1 MDHKVPRSCL
11 PTGIAL
17 LHNPQLNKGTAF
29 TDAERDALG
38 LHGLLPPRTCTLA
51 DQVNRVMENFQRK
64 SSDLERYI
72 QLIALQDRNET
83 LFYRVVVDNP
93 ELTLPILYTPT
104 VGEACQ
110 KYGHIYRQS
119 RGMFISC
126 EDRGRIARILANW
139 PTRDVRVIVVTD
151 GERILGLGDLGC
163 NGMGIPIGK
172 LTLYSACGGVDPGV
186 CLPITI
192 DVGTENAALVQD
204 RLYLGRCR
212 HRVRGN
218 EYDELID
225 EFISAANMLFPGVL
239 IQFEDFATSNA
250 FRLLEKYRDR
260 VLCFNDDIQG
270 TGAVALAG
278 LLTAARVLGNRLRD
292 HRFLFFGAGEAA
304 VGIGRM
310 VITEMQAQGLSA
322 DEAERRCW
330 FMDSQGLI
338 ARSRQDLATHKIQLA
353 RDCPPIKLLPDAID
367 AMKPTAIIGV
377 SGQNGAFSQETVAA
391 LARHNERPVIFALSN
406 PTSKSECSA
415 EQAYGWTGGRC
426 IFAAGSP
433 FPPVTVGERTFHTG
447 QGNNAYI
454 FPGLGL
460 GLLVSRA
467 KRVTDRMFTAA
478 ARTLSSH
485 VSEAELAAGRIY
497 PKFDRIRDVSANIAV
512 AVAEVVFE
520 DHLTDS
526 ARPDDLSAVVRD
538 TMYEPHYRSYV

>member
-29 TDAERDALG
+29 TGAERDALG

-51 DQVNRVMENFQRK
+51 DQVSRVMENFQRK

-126 EDRGRIARILANW
+126 EDRGRIARVLANW
-139 PTRDVRVIVVTD
+139 PTRNVRVIVVTD
-151 GERILGLGDLGC
+151 GERILGLGDLGA

-172 LTLYSACGGVDPGV
+172 LTLYTACGGVDPDV
-186 CLPITI
+186 CLPVTI
-192 DVGTENAALVQD
+192 DVGTENASLLQD
-204 RLYLGRCR
+204 RLYLGLPRQ
-212 HRVRGN
+212 RVRGD
-218 EYDELID
+218 EYHALLD
-225 EFISAANMLFPGVL
+225 EFITAANMLFPGVL
-239 IQFEDFATSNA
+239 IQFEDFATANA
-250 FRLLEKYRDR
+250 FRLLEEYRDR

-278 LLTAARVLGNRLRD
+278 LLTAARVQGNRLRD
-292 HRFLFFGAGEAA
+292 HRVLFFGAGEAA

-310 VITEMQAQGLSA
+310 VIMEMQEQGLSA
-322 DEAERRCW
+322 DEAEQRCW

-338 ARSRQDLATHKIQLA
+338 TRSRQDLPPHKRQLA
-353 RDCPPIKLLPDAID
+353 RDCLPIKLLPDAIGEL
-367 AMKPTAIIGV
+367 KPTAIVGV
-377 SGQNGAFSQETVAA
+377 SGQSGAFSQEAIAA

-406 PTSKSECSA
+406 PTSKSECTA

-433 FPPVTVGERTFHTG
+433 FPPVAVGEKTLHTG

-454 FPGLGL
+454 FPGMGL
-460 GLLVSRA
+460 GVLVSRA
-467 KRVTDRMFTAA
+467 KCVTDRMFTAA
-478 ARTLSSH
+478 ARTLSSL
-485 VSEAELAAGRIY
+485 VSDADLAAGRIY
-497 PKFDRIRDVSANIAV
+497 PKFDRIRDVSARIAV
-512 AVAEVVFE
+512 AVAEIAFE
-520 DHLTDS
+520 GRLTDLD
-526 ARPDDLSAVVRD
+526 RPDDLSSAIQEA
-538 TMYEPHYRSYV
+538 MYEPRYRSYV